1 MAFFLEAIFIPV
13 HLYYL
18 FVFWRNLII
27 IIDFVYDKNVIVF
40 CIFWENENDA
50 LNMYRKWLQQR
61 ELL

>member
-40 CIFWENENDA
+40 CIFLE
-50 LNMYRKWLQQR
+50 
-61 ELL
+61 